1 MEFLFHYYLI
11 HAYFKKC
18 SSITAK
24 KMIGE
29 HNNVTPEVNILSY
42 LFKMNRMFFANLKDF
57 SFILLLF
64 SLKIIHF
71 KNIK

>member
-11 HAYFKKC
+11 HAYFKKS

-29 HNNVTPEVNILSY
+29 HNNVTLLKLIY
-42 LFKMNRMFFANLKDF
+42 LAIYSK
-57 SFILLLF
+57 
-64 SLKIIHF
+64 
-71 KNIK
+71 